1 MTEPTP
7 ERSAVAPTPDPE
19 PDEDYGKAILGQLT
33 TLNERLSGWDG
44 LLSRETNADASSET
58 PTPEPNVLP
67 TRASTPES
75 PAAPENVNSPT
86 SETQSS
92 GAPEGDSKSE
102 NPTVDPAPIPPK
114 PDNQQSRKSGLGF
127 LKGGRKR

>member
-1 MTEPTP
+1 MTE
-7 ERSAVAPTPDPE
+7 RSPVAPTPDPE
-19 PDEDYGKAILGQLT
+19 PESDVDYGKGIYDRLGE
-33 TLNERLSGWDG
+33 LNERLKGWDG

-114 PDNQQSRKSGLGF
+114 PDSQQSRKSGLGF
-127 LKGGRKR
+127 LKGGKRK